1 VWRFAGGIALM
12 LVALSFLTRPASSAR
27 TLVYVAAVLGVYI
40 GVVVCLRAGG
50 ILHTDHSIRGLRKRW
65 VVIVGATMLATT
77 LGSAGLVASVAA
89 ATTKAPKANEA
100 RTGCNGYFEL
110 CAQPFDQMVWPASH
124 NAMSSSAY
132 NFLGAEHT
140 ITIPEQL
147 VGGVR
152 FLMLDAYN
160 GLVRTNLAG
169 GVDKAAL
176 EKERGK
182 AAVDSLQ
189 RIGALTGTADTS
201 GHKQELYF
209 CHDLCELGA
218 VKAVDV
224 FREIDD
230 YLDRNLTDFLV
241 LDFEDYVQPKDL
253 RAALQESGLYDR
265 VRTMTPEEIHSVPLG
280 YLLAAKKGQT
290 ENPRRVLTVSE
301 KHGGVYKWLPA
312 TYSLF
317 QETPY
322 TFTSIKD
329 FTCAPKRGT
338 VGNPMFL
345 INHWLRPDGPPD
357 PGAAGTVNSR
367 SVLLDRF
374 RTCAARRKVLPNVI
388 AVDFTE
394 VGALYST
401 VRELN
406 SAIAKLTGTTFVID
420 QSIRNAFDSGR
431 LTEAEAREIRGI
443 HRLPKVSQARA
454 IALLG
459 AAGQYLT
466 VPSSLRKLVADN
478 CVRDI
483 PATGLPPGPPIPAR
497 YDVANDPSV
506 DCSSRRAGPSTTT
519 TTKPGTTTTSGS
531 ASTSTTGPATSSSSS
546 TSTSSRP

>member
-1 VWRFAGGIALM
+1 MQGKRTSARWRFAGGVAIV
-12 LVALSFLTRPASSAR
+12 LVAVSFLTRPASSAR
-27 TLVYVAAVLGVYI
+27 TVGYVAAILAFYV
-40 GVVVCLRAGG
+40 GVVICLRAGG
-50 ILHTDHSIRGLRKRW
+50 ILRTDHSIRGLRARW
-65 VVIVGATMLATT
+65 VVVVFVTMLVV
-77 LGSAGLVASVAA
+77 SAGAAGAVASVAA
-89 ATTKAPKANEA
+89 VTTKAPKANEA

-110 CAQPFDQMVWPASH
+110 CAEPFDQIVWPASH

-147 VGGVR
+147 IGGAR
-152 FLMLDAYN
+152 FLMLDVYYGYDDN

-169 GVDKAAL
+169 GIDR
-176 EKERGK
+176 EKLVEERGQ

-224 FREIDD
+224 FREIKQ

-253 RAALQESGLYDR
+253 KAALQESGLYDR
-265 VRTMTPEEIHSVPLG
+265 IRTMTPEDVHAVPLG

-301 KHGGVYKWLPA
+301 KHGGVYDWLPA

-322 TFTSIKD
+322 TFSSVKA
-329 FTCAPKRGT
+329 FSCAPKRGKA
-338 VGNPMFL
+338 GNPMFL

-357 PGAAGTVNSR
+357 PGAAADVNSR
-367 SVLLDRF
+367 SVLLDRY
-374 RTCAARRKVLPNVI
+374 RTCAARREVLPNVI

-394 VGALYST
+394 VGALYAT

-406 SAIAKLTGTTFVID
+406 SAIATADRDDGRDRPVDQEHVRQRRADRGRGAGDPRDPPTAEDLGGARRRRPRGRPAVPHGAVVTGEAD
-420 QSIRNAFDSGR
+420 RRQLCDRRARDRSG
-431 LTEAEAREIRGI
+431 
-443 HRLPKVSQARA
+443 S
-454 IALLG
+454 G
-459 AAGQYLT
+459 AAD
-466 VPSSLRKLVADN
+466 PAA
-478 CVRDI
+478 VRRAERPERRLLAPANRCDHDDAPR
-483 PATGLPPGPPIPAR
+483 PAT
-497 YDVANDPSV
+497 S
-506 DCSSRRAGPSTTT
+506 
-519 TTKPGTTTTSGS
+519 TTSGI
-531 ASTSTTGPATSSSSS
+531 ASSSTTGP
-546 TSTSSRP
+546 